1 MEKKVDNCLKRYM
14 SVKRKWEPKKKSDKF
29 EDMARVLTPEPSDL
43 ILSFSTEEFSCAT
56 YNARLQWRNLDE

>member
-1 MEKKVDNCLKRYM
+1 M

-56 YNARLQWRNLDE
+56 YSARLQWRNLDE